1 MATIYSNIRQLC
13 FDNHISIH
21 KLEQALGFGNGTIK
35 RWEKSIPQ
43 ADRLALVATYFNVPV
58 ESLMGDSMPEQKENP
73 IRFDPDEELKNA
85 EKRGRYSYFIDLL
98 DMSTP
103 EAREEALALLISR
116 LRNQ

>member
-13 FDNHISIH
+13 FDNHITIH
-21 KLEQALGFGNGTIK
+21 KLEQTLGFGNGTIK

-85 EKRGRYSYFIDLL
+85 EKRGKYSYFIDLL

>member
-13 FDNHISIH
+13 FDNHITIH
-21 KLEQALGFGNGTIK
+21 KLEQTLGFGNGTIK
-35 RWEKSIPQ
+35 RWEKSVPQ
-43 ADRLALVATYFNVPV
+43 ADRLALVATFFNLPI
-58 ESLMGDSMPEQKENP
+58 EALIEGTIPGQKENP
-73 IRFDPDEELKNA
+73 IRFDPDEELKEA
-85 EKRGRYSYFIDLL
+85 EKRGKYSYFIDLL